1 MKPTIINALYFFSTS
16 LFLRIDPS
24 QPSDAIRVYFDNT
37 ESDEQITAAFA
48 AEADTSYSFPERNIM
63 NRDPPKKISCH
74 PRFPAYSKRLQ
85 PFRHFDVHIFYV
97 FSIKTLKPE
106 TFFCN
111 YHTISEILFI
121 DFFAYSRVRT
131 LVTQNIHHFF

>member
-63 NRDPPKKISCH
+63 NRDVGL
-74 PRFPAYSKRLQ
+74 FLQ
-85 PFRHFDVHIFYV
+85 KTSVVILDFLLTVKDCSSVRHFLCPYILRFQYKNLNHETI
-97 FSIKTLKPE
+97 FSIITQFLK
-106 TFFCN
+106 
-111 YHTISEILFI
+111 YYL
-121 DFFAYSRVRT
+121 
-131 LVTQNIHHFF
+131 